1 MNQSNLLDLPTEIL
15 LIILKKLDNMDILY
29 SLSGVDNQ
37 QLDSIL
43 QENTFTN
50 NLKFV
55 IITLTDD
62 ILSSADPVLN
72 RFCIDILPKIHYS
85 VKSLILDS
93 ISMEKILLAGDYP
106 NLTQLK
112 LFNFNENIVSR
123 YFTGES
129 PFRHI
134 FQEQITDLILDDLPK
149 LKCFSFTPLSY
160 CSSETY
166 DAMILHLFRRMINLE
181 ELTLSIFVQ
190 ERTLIDGT
198 SLYNE
203 IFVYMSRLNM
213 FNFWICTDNMI
224 NNSIHHHLS
233 EDDIQQTFTNII
245 FQQVECIINHFA
257 HISQYHVFSLPFMF
271 SCFDYI
277 GNTFPTVIF
286 NYVRILRVQ
295 DNVPFEH
302 EFFIRIACSF
312 PLLQQLT
319 IKNVRPQSSL
329 PDELNSNDNQLYSIV
344 NYSYL
349 ISLCFEI
356 VHHDYVEQFLDDTK
370 HIYLV

>member
-134 FQEQITDLILDDLPK
+134 FQEQITDLILVCEKNINAISRK
-149 LKCFSFTPLSY
+149 LYAT
-160 CSSETY
+160 
-166 DAMILHLFRRMINLE
+166 NLDE
-181 ELTLSIFVQ
+181 YVFNFFENLKHLSIIGLFPYRFPCLKFR
-190 ERTLIDGT
+190 ELPLT
-198 SLYNE
+198 S
-203 IFVYMSRLNM
+203 
-213 FNFWICTDNMI
+213 
-224 NNSIHHHLS
+224 
-233 EDDIQQTFTNII
+233 
-245 FQQVECIINHFA
+245 
-257 HISQYHVFSLPFMF
+257 
-271 SCFDYI
+271 
-277 GNTFPTVIF
+277 
-286 NYVRILRVQ
+286 
-295 DNVPFEH
+295 
-302 EFFIRIACSF
+302 
-312 PLLQQLT
+312 
-319 IKNVRPQSSL
+319 
-329 PDELNSNDNQLYSIV
+329 
-344 NYSYL
+344 
-349 ISLCFEI
+349 
-356 VHHDYVEQFLDDTK
+356 
-370 HIYLV
+370 